1 MRAAILITEIFAPRT
16 LANMDVALERACHA
30 VSGSEDHRVRRR
42 IASKIVECAK
52 GGDITLTGLTEA
64 GRIAASR
71 LGGHP
76 GRLTGKAGWKP
87 SICVTAGSR

>member
-1 MRAAILITEIFAPRT
+1 MSEQILIAEIFDSRT

-42 IASKIVECAK
+42 IASKIVECAQR
-52 GGDITLTGLTEA
+52 GDITLTGLTAA

-71 LGGHP
+71 LGGHQ
-76 GRLTGKAGWKP
+76 GRLTQKP
-87 SICVTAGSR
+87 AGSHRSA